1 MKLSKPLIASL
12 GLALVGMTTLAHADQ
27 WGPGGPGGP
36 DDHGHYDHR
45 DDRHDDHRDDRR
57 FDHGGPPGDFG
68 PIRQRAFEHR
78 DHFGRG
84 ERLPPGVFV
93 VRGRPLPPGY
103 GRPLG
108 PRELEQL
115 PYYPGYQWIA
125 YGPDIVLVQD
135 GTGVVYQVLQGVLAY

>member
-1 MKLSKPLIASL
+1 MKLSKPLIAGL
-12 GLALVGMTTLAHADQ
+12 GLMLVGMTSLAHADQ
-27 WGPGGPGGP
+27 WGPGGP

-45 DDRHDDHRDDRR
+45 DDRHDDHR
-57 FDHGGPPGDFG
+57 FDHGGPPPRDFG
-68 PIRQRAFEHR
+68 PIRQHAFEHR
-78 DHFGRG
+78 GYFGRA

-93 VRGRPLPPGY
+93 VQGRPLPPGY

-125 YGPDIVLVQD
+125 YGPDIVLIQD

>member
-12 GLALVGMTTLAHADQ
+12 GLALVGLTGLAHADQ

-36 DDHGHYDHR
+36 DGHYDHR
-45 DDRHDDHRDDRR
+45 DDHRDHRDDRR
-57 FDHGGPPGDFG
+57 FDHGGPPPRDFG
-68 PIRQRAFEHR
+68 PIRQHAFDHR
-78 DHFGRG
+78 GYFGRA

-93 VRGRPLPPGY
+93 VQGRPLAPGY

-125 YGPDIVLVQD
+125 YGPDIVLIQD